1 MAADAGD
8 AGLTPGREA
17 SLERELAPHSSILAR
32 RVMWPEQPGRLQSTG
47 AQESDTTERLERETS
62 VISQEKSE
70 VLVKT
75 GEVENQANYP
85 QPHAPEGRARACVRA
100 CACVRARV
108 CVRVRV
114 CVRARAL
121 GLPCCTRA
129 FSSCAEQGLH
139 SPEVRG
145 PLTWWLPL
153 PSSTGAGIAGSV
165 AAVRGLVA
173 WRRAASSWTRD
184 SPVPPASP
192 GGVLTAGPPGKP

>member
-114 CVRARAL
+114 CVRARARWVFL
-121 GLPCCTRA
+121 
-129 FSSCAEQGLH
+129 
-139 SPEVRG
+139 
-145 PLTWWLPL
+145 
-153 PSSTGAGIAGSV
+153 
-165 AAVRGLVA
+165 AARGLSL
-173 WRRAASSWTRD
+173 AALSRGYTR
-184 SPVPPASP
+184 PRC
-192 GGVLTAGPPGKP
+192 AGP